1 MLRGLIAGLR
11 ALLHP
16 AERNAQIEEELKS
29 FFDASVE
36 EKIRS
41 GMSPEKAQQRAR
53 IEIGSREMVRHK
65 TWSTG
70 WESNVDSLGRD
81 LRFAARQLRKAPGF
95 AVTALLTLAL
105 GIGANTAIFLLTY
118 SLLLKSLPVPHPGE
132 LVRYSL
138 YNNDGDLGFSYP
150 LYKSLRANPGPTTGV
165 FAWSDQDTSLGE
177 GENSSRVAVGLTTGS
192 VFRVLEVRSYLGRG
206 FEEQAG
212 EKGQPLEHEAVV
224 SYGYWKSHFHGD
236 THILGRTVVL
246 DHTEM
251 TIVGVLPP
259 GFEGI
264 SPDHTDD
271 FLLPLSFE
279 RVMDGKYAMI
289 DEIGAYWLT
298 VMGRLKPGETLQQA
312 RAALSAAPNLIDGGT
327 GHPIIF
333 GNSRVWLS
341 AAPGRTGESWL
352 RQTYTRPLAALEAL
366 CGLMLLLCAVNVALL
381 VLARVSGRLHEFA
394 VRSALGAARGRLMSQ
409 VLMETALLGVGG
421 LALGGYLGWEL
432 AHALVAMIT
441 SISQPPALD
450 LKAGAVIVLFTAALG
465 LGAAMVAGLWPA
477 WRASRTAPAMDLK
490 QARALRRTGHLGR
503 WLIPTQVALGMVLI
517 YAAVLMT
524 GTLRNY
530 LKERSGFAPAG
541 VTFGHLGRQSSD
553 PRDPG
558 QVRKAFAL
566 VEALEHQPGIQS
578 ATLLSMPPV
587 RGWMMQGRYF
597 SRGAKGEIRASQR
610 IWNEGV
616 TPGYFATLGTRIVE
630 GRSFASGDIGGDRVC
645 VISRGAANLFFP
657 GKDPIGQYLTEGDG
671 QPLKG
676 KAEKEPPLTY
686 RVIGVAEDARFQ
698 SLLTPAPMNLYM
710 LYQQEEGPFFP
721 GFVAVRSSSDALAAE
736 AIRREAAQILPGADL
751 PQTYTFDRAVDDDLS
766 QQRLLSSVSGG
777 FALLALALVGAGL
790 YGVLSRAVTERRRE
804 IGIRMALGAQR
815 ERIVRSLARG
825 AAMRVGVG
833 AVIGAGLAVLASRLL
848 QSLQYGVSARS
859 VSVGTVT
866 VGVLLG
872 VLALAFIVP
881 AARAASV
888 EPMEAIRE
896 E

>member
-1 MLRGLIAGLR
+1 MLRSLIAGIR
-11 ALLHP
+11 ALLRP
-16 AERNAQIEEELKS
+16 GQRNAQIEEELTS
-29 FFDASVE
+29 FFDSSVE
-36 EKIRS
+36 DKIRR
-41 GMSPEKAQQRAR
+41 GMSPQDAQRAAQA
-53 IEIGSREMVRHK
+53 EIGSREMVRHK
-65 TWSTG
+65 TWSSG
-70 WESNVDSLGRD
+70 WESTVDCLTRD
-81 LRFAARQLRKAPGF
+81 LRFAVRQLRRAPGF
-95 AVTALLTLAL
+95 AVTAVLTLAL

-138 YNNDGDLGFSYP
+138 YNNDGELEFSYP
-150 LYKSLRANPGPTTGV
+150 LYKSFRAHPGPTTGM
-165 FAWSDQDTSLGE
+165 FAWSDQDTSLEE
-177 GENSSRVAVGLTTGS
+177 GETSSRVPVGLTTGS
-192 VFRVLEVRSYLGRG
+192 VFRVLEVRPYLGRG

-236 THILGRTVVL
+236 SHILGRTVVL
-246 DHTEM
+246 DRTEM

-264 SPDHTDD
+264 SPDHADD

-289 DEIGAYWLT
+289 DEIGAFWLQ

-312 RAALSAAPNLIDGGT
+312 RAALSASPGLIDDGS
-327 GHPIIF
+327 GHPIVF
-333 GNSRVWLS
+333 GSRIWLS
-341 AAPGRTGESWL
+341 AAAGRTGESWL
-352 RQTYTRPLAALEAL
+352 RHTYTRPLAALEAL
-366 CGLMLLLCAVNVALL
+366 CGLMMLLCAVNVALV
-381 VLARVSGRLHEFA
+381 VLARVSSRLHEFA

-441 SISQPPALD
+441 SIEQPPALD
-450 LKAGAVIVLFTAALG
+450 LKAGAVIVLFTAALS

-490 QARALRRTGHLGR
+490 QARVLRRTGHLGR

-517 YAAVLMT
+517 YTAVLMT

-530 LKERSGFAPAG
+530 LKERSGFVPGG

-553 PRDPG
+553 PLNQG

-587 RGWMMQGRYF
+587 RGWMMQGGYF
-597 SRGAKGEIRASQR
+597 SRGAEGEIRASQR

-630 GRSFASGDIGGDRVC
+630 GRGFASADIGGDRVC

-657 GKDPIGQYLTEGDG
+657 GKNPIGQYLTEGDG
-671 QPLKG
+671 QPPKG
-676 KAEKEPPLTY
+676 KAAKEPPLTY

-710 LYQQEEGPFFP
+710 LYQQEKDPFFP

-825 AAMRVGVG
+825 AALRVGVG
-833 AVIGAGLAVLASRLL
+833 AVIGAGLAVLAARLL
-848 QSLQYGVSARS
+848 QSLLYGVSERS
-859 VSVGTVT
+859 VTLGVVT
-866 VGVLLG
+866 MGILLG
-872 VLALAFIVP
+872 VLTLAFIVP
-881 AARAASV
+881 AARAASI